1 MPEEID
7 IRKRYMTRG
16 RAKVFQLER
25 REDGYLYGIIDD
37 GAGWCVW
44 RSNGSMLPNEEH
56 DLDLIPATSDHARP
70 ALKDG
75 FHGEKKMNNDRE
87 QQFAFIMSE
96 KPDGVVEG
104 LKAVSARG
112 WRVIGGVIPHE
123 GKLLAFLQRDK
134 PYGDEAF

>member
-1 MPEEID
+1 MSEAID
-7 IRKRYMTRG
+7 LKKQYMTRDG
-16 RAKVFQLER
+16 AKVFDLEHR
-25 REDGYLYGIIDD
+25 ADGYLYGIID

-75 FHGEKKMNNDRE
+75 FHGEKKMINDRE
-87 QQFAFIMSE
+87 QQFDFIMSGT
-96 KPDGVVEG
+96 PVGIIAAMTTAAAD
-104 LKAVSARG
+104 G
-112 WRVIGGVIPHE
+112 WRVIGIIPHE

-134 PYGDEAF
+134 PYGGEAF